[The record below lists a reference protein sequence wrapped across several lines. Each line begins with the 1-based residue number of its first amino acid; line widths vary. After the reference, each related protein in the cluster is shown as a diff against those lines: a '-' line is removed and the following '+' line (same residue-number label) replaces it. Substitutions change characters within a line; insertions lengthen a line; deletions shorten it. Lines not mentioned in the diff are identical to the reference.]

1 MAPKIGELFKCM
13 KPVTHL
19 TQAIRSATS
28 LSMKFT
34 VEDYAIPFFKE
45 EGFVRKNCPKCGEY
59 FWTQNVNQETCGE
72 SSADECGCYTFL
84 GNPATQKKY
93 SLSEMREA
101 FLSFFEN
108 NGHTRIKPYP
118 VVARWRK
125 DIYLTHASIIDFQP
139 YVTEGIAPPPANPL
153 VISQP
158 CIRLTDISNTGP
170 TFGRHLT
177 IFEMGGAHAFNYPDK
192 EVYWKD
198 ETVRFHHRFATE
210 VLSIKSEEV
219 TYKEDVWVG
228 GGNAGPDVECI
239 VRGLEVATLVFMQ
252 FKVMGDEFVKLP
264 IRTVDTGYGIDRFTW
279 ISQGVPSLFQA
290 IYGGLV
296 DKVLDMAGI
305 AHVDDEFLARVA
317 KYSGLVSVDK
327 RANRLVARKRV
338 SELAEIDMTTL
349 DKVLIPIEN
358 AWAVIDHTKTLLFML
373 SEGVVPSNIQEG
385 YLARLL
391 FRRVYRLMRTL
402 GMETD
407 KLYDIVNLQVD
418 YWAKDFP
425 HVKVAQNEIVEMLKV
440 EEEKFEET
448 LKRGESMI
456 KRISTDLKAKGT
468 SKLPTD
474 TLTELYDS
482 HGLPPEIVKQ
492 AAEEEGV
499 EVEVPEN
506 FYALIAKRH
515 MQAPKP
521 VEEEESKAEVTL
533 ERVVEQ
539 LPSTEPLYYADVYM
553 REFDARVQN
562 IINGVYVVLDRTC
575 FYPEGG
581 GQPADH
587 GWITANASKF
597 SVVDVQKI
605 GKVIVHKLDASAA
618 FNKGDA
624 VHGVLDW
631 ERRFSLMKAHTVTHL
646 INGASRRVLGEHVWQ
661 SGTQKGLE
669 TSRLDISHYRR
680 LTQEEIHKIETLANQ
695 AIGANMKV
703 ETTWLPRSEA
713 ESRYGF
719 RLYQGG
725 AVPGKEIRVVKTG
738 DWDVEA
744 CAGTHLG
751 NTGEVGFVKIIYT
764 ERVQDG
770 VERLGYAVGL
780 KALEAVQ
787 KQENLLWKVSEIL
800 AAPLEKVD
808 KTAEKIVKELKNAT
822 IEKRKLIKELAES
835 EFAIGQP
842 EVAEEA
848 VELDGISIVKR
859 DFGEVIDVNRMV
871 QTAIEIIKRE
881 ESAVTLFYGSD
892 GKTCRI
898 MVMAGETAV
907 QKGINAGSIVKEVAP
922 IFGGGGGGRANFA
935 QGGGTKCDKLK
946 ETLQV
951 AEDAIKKQLKL

>member
-1 MAPKIGELFKCM
+1 MVGK
-13 KPVTHL
+13 
-19 TQAIRSATS
+19 R
-28 LSMKFT
+28 FT
-34 VEDYAIPFFKE
+34 AEDYSLPFFKE
-45 EGFVRKNCPKCGEY
+45 EGFVRKHCPKCDEY
-59 FWTQNVNQETCGE
+59 FWTQNAQQETCGE
-72 SSADECGCYTFL
+72 SGSDECGCYTFL
-84 GNPATQKKY
+84 GNPATNKKY

-101 FLSFFEN
+101 FLSFFEK

-192 EVYWKD
+192 EIYWKD
-198 ETVRFHHRFATE
+198 DTVRFHHRFATE
-210 VLSIKSEEV
+210 VLGIKSEEV
-219 TYKEDVWVG
+219 IYKEDVWVG

-239 VRGLEVATLVFMQ
+239 VRGLEVGTLVFMQ
-252 FKVMGDEFVKLP
+252 YKVVGDDFIELP

-290 IYGGLV
+290 IYGNLL
-296 DKVLDMAGI
+296 DKVLSMAGI
-305 AHVDDEFLARVA
+305 TNVDNDFLARVA

-338 SELAEIDMTTL
+338 SELTGIDMQTL

-358 AWAVIDHTKTLLFML
+358 AWAVTDHTKTLSFML

-402 GMETD
+402 NMEPA
-407 KLYDIVNLQVD
+407 KLYDIIDMQAD

-425 HVKVAQNEIVEMLKV
+425 RIKEMQNEIIEMLKV
-440 EEEKFEET
+440 EEEKFVET
-448 LKRGESMI
+448 LKRGEGMV
-456 KRISTDLKAKGT
+456 KRIAADLKAKGT
-468 SKLPTD
+468 GKLPMD

-492 AAEEEGV
+492 AAEKEGV

-506 FYALIAKRH
+506 FYALIANRH

-521 VEEEESKAEVTL
+521 VEEEEAKAEETL
-533 ERVVEQ
+533 ERVAEQ
-539 LPSTEPLYYADVYM
+539 LPATEQLYYADVYM
-553 REFDARVQN
+553 KEFDAKVLK
-562 IINGVYVVLDRTC
+562 IINGVYVVLDKTC
-575 FYPEGG
+575 LYPEGG
-581 GQPADH
+581 GQPTDQ
-587 GWITANASKF
+587 GWLISGDSKF
-597 SVVDVQKI
+597 GVVDVQKI
-605 GKVIVHKLDASAA
+605 GKVIVHKLSAPA
-618 FNKGDA
+618 PFKEGTT
-624 VHGVLDW
+624 VHCVLDW
-631 ERRFSLMKAHTVTHL
+631 DRRYSLMKAHTVTHL
-646 INGASRRVLGEHVWQ
+646 INGAARRVLGEHVWQ

-703 ETTWLPRSEA
+703 ETAWLPRNEA

-725 AVPGKEIRVVKTG
+725 AVPGKDIRVVKTG
-738 DWDVEA
+738 EWDVEA

-751 NTGEVGFVKIIYT
+751 STGEVGFVKIVYT

-780 KALEAVQ
+780 KALKAVQ
-787 KQENLLWKVSEIL
+787 EQESLLWKVSEVL
-800 AAPLEKVD
+800 TAPIDKLD
-808 KTAEKIVKELKNAT
+808 KTAEKVVKELKEANV
-822 IEKRKLIKELAES
+822 EKRRLIKELAEKES
-835 EFAIGQP
+835 AVGQAKTCEATL
-842 EVAEEA
+842 EVDGVA
-848 VELDGISIVKR
+848 VIKR
-859 DFGEVIDVNRMV
+859 DFGEIIDVNRML
-871 QTAIEIIKRE
+871 QTASEIIKRDE
-881 ESAVTLFYGSD
+881 ATVTLFYGSD
-892 GKTCRI
+892 GKTCRL
-898 MVMAGETAV
+898 MVMAGEIAV
-907 QKGINAGSIVKEVAP
+907 QKGINANQIVKEAAP
-922 IFGGGGGGRANFA
+922 VFGGGGGGRPNFA
-935 QGGGTKCDKLK
+935 QGGGTNPDKLQ
-946 ETLQV
+946 EAVQA
-951 AEDAIKKQLKL
+951 AEEAVKKQLKH